1 MCFTPL
7 PTQRIVNFLADE
19 GVDKLIVEILRQEGY
34 SVLYIAEMQPGISDD
49 IVLDIA
55 NQQGALLLTT
65 DKDFGE
71 LVFRLSRLAKGV
83 VLMRLVGLS
92 SQKKAEI
99 VVSAIK
105 QHLAELTAAFTVIA
119 PSSIRIRRQRN

>member
-1 MCFTPL
+1 M
-7 PTQRIVNFLADE
+7 NFLADE
-19 GVDKLIVEILRQEGY
+19 GVDKPIVEILRQDGY

-83 VLMRLVGLS
+83 VLIRLAGLS
-92 SQKKAEI
+92 PQKKAEI
-99 VVSAIK
+99 VASAIK
-105 QHLAELTAAFTVIA
+105 QHLAELTEAFTVIL
-119 PSSIRIRRQRN
+119 PGSIRIRRQRN

>member
-1 MCFTPL
+1 M
-7 PTQRIVNFLADE
+7 NFLADE
-19 GVDKLIVEILRQEGY
+19 GVDKPIVEILRQDGY

-83 VLMRLVGLS
+83 VLIRLAGLS
-92 SQKKAEI
+92 PQKKAEI
-99 VVSAIK
+99 VASVIK
-105 QHLAELTAAFTVIA
+105 QHLAELTAAFTVIL
-119 PSSIRIRRQRN
+119 PGSIRIRTQRN